1 MKVTHHF
8 IPDWKRSWRLLSVQI
23 NAAVS
28 ALAASVFAA
37 APGLVI
43 EVLRSGPVERGA
55 VAAMI
60 AAAFILP
67 HWLARVLRQK
77 ARACDHG

>member
-1 MKVTHHF
+1 MRVTHHF

-23 NAAVS
+23 NAGVS
-28 ALAASVFAA
+28 ALAAAVFAA

-43 EVLRSGPVERGA
+43 SVLRSGPLERAA

-67 HWLARVLRQK
+67 HWLARVLKQPSR
-77 ARACDHG
+77 RCDNG